1 MFAIANWCSVVAQ
14 GTIQSWVLLGFPS
27 LAIRP
32 MANVGGV
39 SEFLRWSHAEA
50 FSKSVRDFPALGLET
65 SLCAALVQHH
75 AVAGQQPCTWGVLMK

>member
-1 MFAIANWCSVVAQ
+1 MFARANWCLAVVQ
-14 GTIQSWVLLGFPS
+14 GAIRSRVPLGFPS

-39 SEFLRWSHAEA
+39 PEFLRWSHAGA
-50 FSKSVRDFPALGLET
+50 FRKCRGVPCLWAGTEPT
-65 SLCAALVQHH
+65 AALVQHH

>member
-50 FSKSVRDFPALGLET
+50 FSKSVREFLPLGWKQAAQR
-65 SLCAALVQHH
+65 LCVRKVV
-75 AVAGQQPCTWGVLMK
+75 AV

>member
-1 MFAIANWCSVVAQ
+1 MMFTIANWCSVVAQ

-50 FSKSVRDFPALGLET
+50 FSKSVREYSALGLEMSHT
-65 SLCAALVQHH
+65 VPLVRKVV
-75 AVAGQQPCTWGVLMK
+75 AV

>member
-50 FSKSVRDFPALGLET
+50 FSKSVREFPL
-65 SLCAALVQHH
+65 
-75 AVAGQQPCTWGVLMK
+75 PWGWKRASVRLWCSIMRLLASNRVRGEF